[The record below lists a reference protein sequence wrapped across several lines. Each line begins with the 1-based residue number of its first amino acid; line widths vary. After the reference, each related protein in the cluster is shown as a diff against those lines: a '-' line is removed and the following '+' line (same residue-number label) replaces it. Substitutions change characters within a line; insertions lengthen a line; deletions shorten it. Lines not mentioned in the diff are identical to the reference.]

1 MADGEAERER
11 PRDRRRPWSWGDS
24 LGGVRP
30 DDGRTYLIRRI
41 VFDLVKNRC
50 SELGLEEGGTLRCRS
65 RDRERI
71 VVELTSG
78 AVRSLDLT
86 YARFVEV
93 EPVAGTPD
101 LGLRA

>member
-30 DDGRTYLIRRI
+30 DDGRTYFIRRI

-65 RDRERI
+65 RDHEKV
-71 VVELTSG
+71 VVELSG
-78 AVRSLDLT
+78 GTVRSLDLT

-93 EPVAGTPD
+93 EPVAGTRE
-101 LGLRA
+101 LGCPA